1 MTKIWTYIRI
11 VWQRPYECA
20 VILSRAN
27 GLNNDEKNEKYRKQ
41 HYTYI
46 CNKIFKKTARQDKP
60 PFLENIYTSSKN
72 YFDFLEEYNANE
84 LQNAIKNFIKKSKF
98 LPTVA
103 ELVEEIE
110 KQRKE
115 KRTLILD
122 YMLEEK
128 YFFCIEEY
136 EKAVS
141 FIENGVVPDWFK
153 EAYKEYYLEFKK
165 NERVARLWMN

>member
-1 MTKIWTYIRI
+1 MKHLLGIGEGIGIGKRNRKRKGKERMQYTECSSNITKMYNL
-11 VWQRPYECA
+11 Y
-20 VILSRAN
+20 
-27 GLNNDEKNEKYRKQ
+27 G
-41 HYTYI
+41 
-46 CNKIFKKTARQDKP
+46 KKAPALDA
-60 PFLENIYTSSKN
+60 LKN

-165 NERVARLWMN
+165 NERVARL